1 MKPGMAYQLII
12 HMVSRVI
19 VRGGAVV
26 VSCES
31 AARILEVVEA
41 QWEKGDAQTPH
52 TLNSLW

>member
-1 MKPGMAYQLII
+1 MKPAIAYQLII

-31 AARILEVVEA
+31 AAGILEVVEA